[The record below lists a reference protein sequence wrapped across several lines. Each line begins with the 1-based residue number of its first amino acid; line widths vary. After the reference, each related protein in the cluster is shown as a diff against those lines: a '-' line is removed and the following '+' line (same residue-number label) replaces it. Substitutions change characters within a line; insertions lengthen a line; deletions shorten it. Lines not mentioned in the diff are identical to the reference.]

1 MGWSFGIFTIF
12 SKLTKGINSLCED
25 DPESEEVKAI
35 VRDHIENNLI
45 AIFSNAYCS
54 FCQKARRLAID
65 ELDVVPAMLDIE
77 VKDDPIN
84 GMGRVSPVHQQ
95 LANLLG
101 SKKPPRLPQIWV
113 NKNYIGGFEEFR
125 RLIESR
131 QLTKQSIADSF
142 TFSFGSATPNT
153 QPSTV
158 TPAATVC

>member
-77 VKDDPIN
+77 VKGMCPIVQKLALSHEIFA
-84 GMGRVSPVHQQ
+84 VSLFYARWSFP
-95 LANLLG
+95 
-101 SKKPPRLPQIWV
+101 SPPFPKP
-113 NKNYIGGFEEFR
+113 
-125 RLIESR
+125 
-131 QLTKQSIADSF
+131 
-142 TFSFGSATPNT
+142 
-153 QPSTV
+153 
-158 TPAATVC
+158 